1 MTAAPAATAVPT
13 SAPAGTPRPAGSAP
27 RVRAVIP
34 PAERRG
40 PLARVFRLT
49 RAWLLLG
56 LAVVVWEVVVR
67 VLETPKYILPAPT
80 AMLEAFGDQRSLFL
94 QGLWATTKMS
104 LIGFGLAIV
113 VGTLLGVLIARS
125 ALFEELVYPFLNV
138 VRVMPTIAI
147 APLLI
152 IWFGRGAVPIV
163 VCSFL
168 IAVFPIIVEVAH
180 GLTSVNE
187 DLVNVLKLANASEL
201 SILAQVRIP
210 NALPYLFS
218 SFRVAAPGA
227 VIGTLLGEFIGSREG
242 LGYLITV
249 YSAQLNTAA
258 VFVLALLSCLV
269 GIVFFNAC
277 LLVERLAVPWKSVVR

>member
-1 MTAAPAATAVPT
+1 MTAAPLAPT
-13 SAPAGTPRPAGSAP
+13 RPAA

-34 PAERRG
+34 PAERSG
-40 PLARVFRLT
+40 PVLRVFRMT

-56 LAVVVWEVVVR
+56 LAIVAWEVAVR
-67 VLETPKYILPAPT
+67 LLETPKYILPAPS
-80 AMLEAFGDQRSLFL
+80 AMLDAFRDQQSLFL
-94 QGLWATTKMS
+94 NGLWATTKMS

-125 ALFEELVYPFLNV
+125 ALFEELVYPFLNII
-138 VRVMPTIAI
+138 RVMPTIAI

-168 IAVFPIIVEVAH
+168 IAVFPIIVDVSH

-187 DLVNVLKLANASEL
+187 DLVNVMKLANASEL
-201 SILAQVRIP
+201 SILTQIRIP

-277 LLVERLAVPWKSVVR
+277 LLAERVAVPWKTVVR

>member
-1 MTAAPAATAVPT
+1 MTAAPVAAMAPTRAVK
-13 SAPAGTPRPAGSAP
+13 
-27 RVRAVIP
+27 AVIP
-34 PAERRG
+34 PAERSG
-40 PLARVFRLT
+40 PVMRVFRMV

-56 LAVVVWEVVVR
+56 LAVLVWELAVR
-67 VLETPKYILPAPT
+67 VLDTPKYILPAPS

-113 VGTLLGVLIARS
+113 VGTALGVMIARS
-125 ALFEELVYPFLNV
+125 ALFEELVYPFLNI

-163 VCSFL
+163 ICSFL
-168 IAVFPIIVEVAH
+168 IAVFPIIVDVAH

-187 DLVNVLKLANASEL
+187 DLVNVLKLANAGEL
-201 SILAQVRIP
+201 SVLTRVRIP

-277 LLVERLAVPWKSVVR
+277 LLAERFAVPWKTVVR

>member
-1 MTAAPAATAVPT
+1 MTAAPAADL
-13 SAPAGTPRPAGSAP
+13 RPDA

-34 PAERRG
+34 PAQHTS
-40 PLARVFRLT
+40 AVFRVFRVT
-49 RAWLLLG
+49 RAWLLLA
-56 LAVVVWEVVVR
+56 LAVLAWEVAVR
-67 VLETPKYILPAPT
+67 VLDTPRYILPAPS
-80 AMLEAFGDQRSLFL
+80 AMWEEFVDHGELFL
-94 QGLWATTKMS
+94 NGVWATTKMS
-104 LIGFGLAIV
+104 LYGFFFAVV
-113 VGTLLGVLIARS
+113 VGTALGVLMARS
-125 ALFEELVYPFLNV
+125 ALFEELAFPFLNII
-138 VRVMPTIAI
+138 RVMPTIAI

-152 IWFGRGAVPIV
+152 IWFGRGGVPIV
-163 VCSFL
+163 ICSFL
-168 IAVFPIIVEVAH
+168 IAVFPIIVDVTH

-201 SILAQVRIP
+201 SILTRVRIP

-269 GIVFFNAC
+269 GILFFNAC
-277 LLVERLAVPWKSVVR
+277 VLAERLVVPWKTVVR